1 VLNGGGVGQLQDI
14 IKAFSTAFNGRE
26 QDTRSLIEQLDK
38 FVGYVKDQTDDIIA
52 ATDSLNNL
60 VGQFADRKPVV
71 DQALRTIPDALAVLR
86 DQRSNLVEAV
96 DQLGKFGALAADS
109 VRQTKDAL
117 VQELKDLAPVLQ
129 SLGDAGP
136 DLTRAFSLL
145 LTYPWPNETLENWV
159 RGDYANLTAVIDL
172 TLSRIDQG
180 LFTGTRYEGN
190 LTELEMLWGRTIGVY
205 PSPYTAGNP
214 LVVPY
219 RFDQGP

>member
-1 VLNGGGVGQLQDI
+1 V
-14 IKAFSTAFNGRE
+14 
-26 QDTRSLIEQLDK
+26 
-38 FVGYVKDQTDDIIA
+38 
-52 ATDSLNNL
+52 ATDSLNKL
-60 VGQFADRKPVV
+60 VGQFADHKPVV
-71 DQALRTIPDALAVLR
+71 DRALRTIPDALAVLR
-86 DQRSNLVEAV
+86 DERSNLVDAV
-96 DQLGKFGALAADS
+96 DRLGKFSALTADS
-109 VRQTKDAL
+109 VNQTKDAL
-117 VQELKDLAPVLQ
+117 VQELKDLAPVLE
-129 SLGDAGP
+129 SLANAGP
-136 DLTRAFSLL
+136 DLTRSFSLF

-180 LFTGTRYEGN
+180 IFTGTRYEGN